1 MRREKSTEGV
11 GNEYVVIYFTLTWKC
26 QNRKSDFV
34 KHFKTEILVWFRSSL
49 QFLFSCLFF
58 SSFFTQ
64 NAWFLECFG
73 FSFLGSVKENFLSD
87 RSWALFCFF
96 DICLLYTSDA
106 ADE

>member
-1 MRREKSTEGV
+1 MSREKGTEGV

-49 QFLFSCLFF
+49 QFLFSSLFF

-96 DICLLYTSDA
+96 DMPYFL
-106 ADE
+106 E

>member
-1 MRREKSTEGV
+1 MWVGKKSTEGV

-34 KHFKTEILVWFRSSL
+34 KHFKTEILVRFPCSL
-49 QFLFSCLFF
+49 QHFYSFLFSCLFF
-58 SSFFTQ
+58 STVFTQ
-64 NAWFLECFG
+64 NAWILECFG

-96 DICLLYTSDA
+96 DIPYFL
-106 ADE
+106 E